1 MNETQQEKLN
11 TAAGEQPAAVTA
23 ADEAAKESAPERR
36 EKRAGRRAMSTE
48 LSFASLKASLNA
60 KLHRTQRDTRRL
72 IGDAR
77 SHKFPESNHF
87 IVQLILLLVGLLPM
101 LTSIVRETM
110 RSIYRFLHRP
120 SEKRIA
126 GHWRGVDK
134 KYHPLIFAGVA
145 AVIAVC
151 AVFFSHFTFA
161 TVVSYNGEEVAAVES
176 RSAAKRVVSLAE
188 AVTGETTGTAF
199 TFEEDAVHYSFALVG
214 RDEMST
220 REELQRELTEEVG
233 LVSYGYSLIVN
244 DEVIGST
251 VYAGALESLL
261 DQLKEIYSSPD
272 TLTIDFLEDV
282 RIAEGYVPTESI
294 MNLGQIAEI
303 VNSTKSGEV
312 TYTVVKGDTWGKIA
326 GNNGMSNSELELL
339 NPGYN
344 INKLSIGDVLTIS
357 NAVPYLTVRVT
368 ERQNYTEDIQ
378 YEISYE
384 DDSSM
389 YQGDYRVISKGAY
402 GTADVVADVVYVNGV
417 EQERTVLSSVTLTEP
432 VTEYRA
438 QGTKPRPSWF
448 PTGSFRWP
456 TTGRITSY
464 FGYRNTG
471 IRGASTNHKGID
483 IACRYGTP
491 IYAADGGTVSYS
503 GWWGAGGY
511 TVIIDHG
518 NGYKTYYEHN
528 SSLLVKKGAHVYKG
542 QQIARAGSTG
552 VSSGNHCHFGIM
564 KNGTYVNPLKYLP

>member
-1 MNETQQEKLN
+1 MNETKEKLN
-11 TAAGEQPAAVTA
+11 NA
-23 ADEAAKESAPERR
+23 APESTEEAKAPTHGRR
-36 EKRAGRRAMSTE
+36 EARREHS
-48 LSFASLKASLNA
+48 SLKELLSLD
-60 KLHRTQRDTRRL
+60 LHRTKHDTKRL
-72 IGDAR
+72 IGEQKA
-77 SHKFPESNHF
+77 HKFPESNHF
-87 IVQLILLLVGLLPM
+87 IVQLVLLFFGLLPGA
-101 LTSIVRETM
+101 TSLVREKL
-110 RSIYRFLHRP
+110 RSIYRFRHRP
-120 SEKRIA
+120 SEKKKDLHLRT
-126 GHWRGVDK
+126 VDK
-134 KYHPLIFAGVA
+134 KFHPFIFGGIA
-145 AVIAVC
+145 AVIAIC
-151 AVFFSHFTFA
+151 AIFFTHFTFA
-161 TVVSYNGEEVAAVES
+161 TVVSYEGEEVAAVES
-176 RSAAKRVVSLAE
+176 RSAAKRVTALAE
-188 AVTGETTGTAF
+188 AVTGETTGSSF
-199 TFEEDAVHYSFALVG
+199 TLEKDTVDYRFSLVERG
-214 RDEMST
+214 EVIS
-220 REELQRELTEEVG
+220 REELQRKLTEKIG
-233 LVSYGYSLIVN
+233 LAIYGYSLIVN

-251 VYAGALESLL
+251 VYSGALESLL

-326 GNNGMSNSELELL
+326 ANNGMSNAELELL

-368 ERQNYTEDIQ
+368 ERQNYVEDVQ
-378 YEISYE
+378 YDISYE
-384 DDSSM
+384 DDPSM

-402 GTADVVADVVYVNGV
+402 GKADVVADVVYVNGI
-417 EQERTVLSSVTLTEP
+417 EEERTVLSSVTLEEP

-464 FGYRNTG
+464 FGRRNTG

-483 IACRYGTP
+483 IAAPYRTP
-491 IYAADGGTVSYS
+491 VYAADGGTVTYS

-511 TVIIDHG
+511 TIIIDHG

-528 SSLLVKKGAHVYKG
+528 SSLLVSKGAHVYKG
-542 QQIARAGSTG
+542 QQIARVGSTG
-552 VSSGNHCHFGIM
+552 VSSGNHCHFGIQ
-564 KNGTYVNPLKYLP
+564 KNGTYVNPLNYLP

>member
-1 MNETQQEKLN
+1 MNETQEKLN
-11 TAAGEQPAAVTA
+11 TEQNEVRAEEETM
-23 ADEAAKESAPERR
+23 PEQGT
-36 EKRAGRRAMSTE
+36 EHRAGRRVSKERLT
-48 LSFASLKASLNA
+48 LASLKGLS
-60 KLHRTQRDTRRL
+60 RTQRNTKRL
-72 IGDAR
+72 IGEAR
-77 SHKFPESNHF
+77 EHKFPESNHF
-87 IVQLILLLVGLLPM
+87 PVQLVLLLVGLLPGFTA
-101 LTSIVRETM
+101 LVREKL
-110 RSIYRFLHRP
+110 RIFHLFRHRP
-120 SEKRIA
+120 SEKKLLRLRA
-126 GHWRGVDK
+126 VDK
-134 KYHPLIFAGVA
+134 KYHPLIFAGLA
-145 AVIAVC
+145 AIIAVC
-151 AVFFSHFTFA
+151 AVFFSNFTFA
-161 TVVSYNGEEVAAVES
+161 TIVSYKGEEVAAVES
-176 RSAAKRVVSLAE
+176 RSAAKRVVSLSE
-188 AVTGETTGTAF
+188 AVTGETMGTAF
-199 TFEEDAVHYSFALVG
+199 AFEENDVDYSFSLVSRDALI
-214 RDEMST
+214 S
-220 REELQRELTEEVG
+220 REQLQRELTEEVG

-261 DQLKEIYSSPD
+261 EQLKEIYSSPD

-294 MNLGQIAEI
+294 MNLGQIAEV

-326 GNNGMSNSELELL
+326 KNNGMTNAELELL

-368 ERQNYTEDIQ
+368 ERQNYVEDIQ
-378 YEISYE
+378 YDISYE
-384 DDSSM
+384 DDASM

-417 EQERTVLSSVTLTEP
+417 EEERTVLSSVTLTEP

-483 IACRYGTP
+483 IAAPYRTP
-491 IYAADGGTVSYS
+491 VYAADGGTVTYS

-511 TVIIDHG
+511 TIIIDHG

-542 QQIARAGSTG
+542 QQIARVGSTG

-564 KNGTYVNPLKYLP
+564 KNGTYVNPLNYLP

>member
-1 MNETQQEKLN
+1 MNESQEKLN
-11 TAAGEQPAAVTA
+11 TPVAEPPAEPAAETQSA
-23 ADEAAKESAPERR
+23 EPRRERRRGRREAKE
-36 EKRAGRRAMSTE
+36 KLT
-48 LSFASLKASLNA
+48 FASLK
-60 KLHRTQRDTRRL
+60 KLSSRTHRDTKKL
-72 IGDAR
+72 IGEAKA
-77 SHKFPESNHF
+77 HKFPESNHF
-87 IVQLILLLVGLLPM
+87 PVQLVLLLVGLLPGFTA
-101 LTSIVRETM
+101 LVREKLGVFH
-110 RSIYRFLHRP
+110 RFRHRP
-120 SEKRIA
+120 SEKKKGLRL
-126 GHWRGVDK
+126 RTVDK
-134 KYHPLIFAGVA
+134 KYHPLLFAGIA

-151 AVFFSHFTFA
+151 AVFFSNFTFA
-161 TVVSYNGEEVAAVES
+161 TVVSYNGEEVAAVGS
-176 RSAAKRVVSLAE
+176 RSAAKRVVSLSE
-188 AVTGETTGTAF
+188 AVTAETIGSPF
-199 TFEEDAVHYSFALVG
+199 SFEEDAVDYSFALVE
-214 RDEMST
+214 RDTLIS
-220 REELQRELTEEVG
+220 REQLQRELTEEVG
-233 LVSYGYSLIVN
+233 LASYGYSLIVN

-261 DQLKEIYSSPD
+261 EQLKEIYSSPD

-294 MNLGQIAEI
+294 MNLGQIAEV

-312 TYTVVKGDTWGKIA
+312 TYTVVKGDTWGRIA
-326 GNNGMSNSELELL
+326 ANNDMTNAELELL

-368 ERQNYTEDIQ
+368 ERQNYVEDIQ
-378 YEISYE
+378 YDISYE
-384 DDSSM
+384 DDASM

-402 GTADVVADVVYVNGV
+402 GSADVVADVVYVNGI
-417 EQERTVLSSVTLTEP
+417 EEERTVLSSVTLTEP
-432 VTEYRA
+432 TTEYRA

-464 FGYRNTG
+464 FGRRNTG

-552 VSSGNHCHFGIM
+552 VSSGNHCHFGIQ
-564 KNGTYVNPLKYLP
+564 KNGTYVNPLNYLP

>member
-1 MNETQQEKLN
+1 MNETQEKLN
-11 TAAGEQPAAVTA
+11 TAEVESAETVPVTESAAPTS
-23 ADEAAKESAPERR
+23 ADERERR
-36 EKRAGRRAMSTE
+36 AERRAGRRVSRERLT
-48 LSFASLKASLNA
+48 LASLKGLS
-60 KLHRTQRDTRRL
+60 RTQRDTKKL
-72 IGDAR
+72 IGEAR
-77 SHKFPESNHF
+77 EHKFPESNHF
-87 IVQLILLLVGLLPM
+87 PIQLVLLLIGLMPGF
-101 LTSIVRETM
+101 TSLVRGKL
-110 RSIYRFLHRP
+110 RSFHLFRHRP
-120 SEKRIA
+120 SEKK
-126 GHWRGVDK
+126 GLHLRGVDK
-134 KYHPLIFAGVA
+134 KYHPFIFAGLA

-151 AVFFSHFTFA
+151 AVFFSNFTFA
-161 TVVSYNGEEVAAVES
+161 TVVRYNGKDVAAVES

-188 AVTGETTGTAF
+188 AVTGETTGAAF
-199 TFEEDAVHYSFALVG
+199 TFEDDAVDYSFALVE
-214 RDEMST
+214 RDT
-220 REELQRELTEEVG
+220 LVPREQLQRKLTEAVG
-233 LVSYGYSLIVN
+233 LASYGYSLIVN

-261 DQLKEIYSSPD
+261 EQLKEIYSSPD

-294 MNLGQIAEI
+294 MNLGQIAEV

-312 TYTVVKGDTWGKIA
+312 TYTVVKGDTWGRIA
-326 GNNGMSNSELELL
+326 ANNDMTNAELELL

-344 INKLSIGDVLTIS
+344 INRLSIGDVLTIS

-368 ERQNYTEDIQ
+368 ERQNYVEDIQ
-378 YEISYE
+378 YDISYE

-417 EQERTVLSSVTLTEP
+417 EEERTVLSSVTLTEP

-471 IRGASTNHKGID
+471 IKGASTNHKGID

-503 GWWGAGGY
+503 GWWGSGGY
-511 TVIIDHG
+511 TIIIDHG

-528 SSLLVKKGAHVYKG
+528 SSLLVKKGTHVYKG

-552 VSSGNHCHFGIM
+552 VSSGNHCHFGIQ
-564 KNGTYVNPLKYLP
+564 KNGTYVNPLNYLP